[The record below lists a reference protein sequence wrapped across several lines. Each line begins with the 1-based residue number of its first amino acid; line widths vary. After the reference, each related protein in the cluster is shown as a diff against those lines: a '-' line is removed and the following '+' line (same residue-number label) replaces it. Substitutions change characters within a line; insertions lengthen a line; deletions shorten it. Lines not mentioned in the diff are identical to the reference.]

1 VSKIKD
7 MNLSIATAAEE
18 QVAVSTEINTSVKNI
33 NEVTAETGQ
42 NSQQTMAAGRSLN
55 EISTDMNNLVKD
67 FRVD

>member
-1 VSKIKD
+1 MSKIKD

>member
-1 VSKIKD
+1 